1 MSTKI
6 SIPQAIAG
14 GFAIFC
20 VSFSIGAKLQTK
32 YLRYLLKI
40 ASTSEDEAAQKLAV
54 RLVHESLNLEFT
66 PYDEEK

>member
-1 MSTKI
+1 MSAKI

-14 GFAIFC
+14 GFALFC
-20 VSFSIGAKLQTK
+20 ISFSIGAKLQTK

-40 ASTSEDEAAQKLAV
+40 TSTSEDGPTQRLAAK
-54 RLVHESLNLEFT
+54 LVHESLNLKFA

>member
-20 VSFSIGAKLQTK
+20 ISFSIGAKLQTK

-40 ASTSEDEAAQKLAV
+40 TSTSEEGPARRLAAK
-54 RLVHESLNLEFT
+54 LVHESLNLKFA
-66 PYDEEK
+66 PHDEEK

>member
-40 ASTSEDEAAQKLAV
+40 TCTSEDEPAQKLAA
-54 RLVHESLNLEFT
+54 RLVHESLNLKFT

>member
-1 MSTKI
+1 MSAKI
-6 SIPQAIAG
+6 SIPQAVAG

-20 VSFSIGAKLQTK
+20 ISFSLGANLQTK

-40 ASTSEDEAAQKLAV
+40 TSTSEDGLAQKLAAK
-54 RLVHESLNLEFT
+54 LVHESLNLKFT

>member
-6 SIPQAIAG
+6 SIPQAIVG

-20 VSFSIGAKLQTK
+20 VSFSIGAKLQKK

-40 ASTSEDEAAQKLAV
+40 TSTSEDGPTQKLAA
-54 RLVHESLNLEFT
+54 RLVHESLNLKFT

>member
-20 VSFSIGAKLQTK
+20 ISFTIGAELQTK
-32 YLRYLLKI
+32 YLRYLIKTV
-40 ASTSEDEAAQKLAV
+40 STSEDGPAQKLAA
-54 RLVHESLNLEFT
+54 RLVHESLNLKFT

>member
-1 MSTKI
+1 MSAKI
-6 SIPQAIAG
+6 SIPQAVAG

-20 VSFSIGAKLQTK
+20 ISFSMGAHLQTK

-40 ASTSEDEAAQKLAV
+40 ASTYEDGPAQKLAT
-54 RLVHESLNLEFT
+54 RLVHESLNLKFT

>member
-6 SIPQAIAG
+6 SISQAIAG

-20 VSFSIGAKLQTK
+20 ISFTLGAKLQTK
-32 YLRYLLKI
+32 YLRHLLKTT
-40 ASTSEDEAAQKLAV
+40 STSEDGPARKLAA
-54 RLVHESLNLEFT
+54 RLVHESLNLKFT

>member
-6 SIPQAIAG
+6 SIPQAVAG

-20 VSFSIGAKLQTK
+20 ISFSMGANLQTK

-40 ASTSEDEAAQKLAV
+40 TSTYEDGPAQKLAA
-54 RLVHESLNLEFT
+54 RLVHESLNLKFT

>member
-6 SIPQAIAG
+6 SIPQAVAG

-20 VSFSIGAKLQTK
+20 ISFSLGAKLQTK

-40 ASTSEDEAAQKLAV
+40 TCTSEDGPTQKLAAS
-54 RLVHESLNLEFT
+54 LVHESLNLKFT

>member
-20 VSFSIGAKLQTK
+20 ISFSIGAKLQTK

-40 ASTSEDEAAQKLAV
+40 TSTSKDEAAQKLAA
-54 RLVHESLNLEFT
+54 RLVHESLNLKFT

>member
-20 VSFSIGAKLQTK
+20 ISFSVGAKLQTK

-40 ASTSEDEAAQKLAV
+40 INTSEDESSQKLAA
-54 RLVHESLNLEFT
+54 RLVHESLNLKFT

>member
-20 VSFSIGAKLQTK
+20 ISFSMGAKLQTK
-32 YLRYLLKI
+32 YLQYLIKI
-40 ASTSEDEAAQKLAV
+40 TSTSEDEPAQKLAAS
-54 RLVHESLNLEFT
+54 LVHESLNLKFM

>member
-1 MSTKI
+1 MSAKI

-20 VSFSIGAKLQTK
+20 ISFSVGAKLQTK

-40 ASTSEDEAAQKLAV
+40 ASTSEDETTQKFAAS
-54 RLVHESLNLEFT
+54 LVQESLNLKFT
-66 PYDEEK
+66 PNNEEK

>member
-1 MSTKI
+1 MSVKI
-6 SIPQAIAG
+6 PLPQAIAG

-20 VSFSIGAKLQTK
+20 ISFSIGAKLQTK

-40 ASTSEDEAAQKLAV
+40 TSTSEDGPSQRLAAK
-54 RLVHESLNLEFT
+54 LVHESLNLKFT

>member
-6 SIPQAIAG
+6 SIPQAVAG

-20 VSFSIGAKLQTK
+20 ISFSIGAKLQTK

-40 ASTSEDEAAQKLAV
+40 TSTSEEGPTQRLAA
-54 RLVHESLNLEFT
+54 RLVHESLNLKFT

>member
-6 SIPQAIAG
+6 SIPQAVAG

-20 VSFSIGAKLQTK
+20 ISFSLGAKLQTK

-40 ASTSEDEAAQKLAV
+40 TSTSEDGPAQRLAA
-54 RLVHESLNLEFT
+54 RLVHESLNLKFT

>member
-32 YLRYLLKI
+32 YLRYLIKI
-40 ASTSEDEAAQKLAV
+40 TSTSEDGPSQKLAA
-54 RLVHESLNLEFT
+54 RLVHESLNLKFT

>member
-14 GFAIFC
+14 GFTIFC
-20 VSFSIGAKLQTK
+20 ISFSIGAKLQTK
-32 YLRYLLKI
+32 YLKYLLKI
-40 ASTSEDEAAQKLAV
+40 ASTSKDEAAQKLAA

>member
-6 SIPQAIAG
+6 STPQAIVG

-20 VSFSIGAKLQTK
+20 VAVSVGAKLQTK

-40 ASTSEDEAAQKLAV
+40 SCTSEDGPSQRLAA
-54 RLVHESLNLEFT
+54 RLVYESLNLKLA

>member
-20 VSFSIGAKLQTK
+20 ISFSIGAKLQTK

-40 ASTSEDEAAQKLAV
+40 ASTSEDGPSQKFAAS
-54 RLVHESLNLEFT
+54 LVQESLNLKFT

>member
-1 MSTKI
+1 MSAKI

-20 VSFSIGAKLQTK
+20 ISFSVGAKLQTK

-40 ASTSEDEAAQKLAV
+40 TSTSEDGSTQKLAA
-54 RLVHESLNLEFT
+54 RLVRESLNLEFT

>member
-1 MSTKI
+1 MSAKI
-6 SIPQAIAG
+6 SIPQAVAG

-20 VSFSIGAKLQTK
+20 ISFSLGANLQTK

-40 ASTSEDEAAQKLAV
+40 TSTYEDGPAQKLAAK
-54 RLVHESLNLEFT
+54 LVHESLNLKFT

>member
-20 VSFSIGAKLQTK
+20 ISFSIGADLQTK
-32 YLRYLLKI
+32 YLRHLLKI
-40 ASTSEDEAAQKLAV
+40 TSTSEDGPAQKLAA
-54 RLVHESLNLEFT
+54 RLVHESLNLKFT

>member
-1 MSTKI
+1 MSAKI
-6 SIPQAIAG
+6 SIPQAVAG

-20 VSFSIGAKLQTK
+20 ISFSIGAHLQTK

-40 ASTSEDEAAQKLAV
+40 TSTHEDGPAQKLAT
-54 RLVHESLNLEFT
+54 RLVHESLNLKFT

>member
-20 VSFSIGAKLQTK
+20 ISFSIGAKLQTK

-40 ASTSEDEAAQKLAV
+40 TSTYEDGPTQKLAAK
-54 RLVHESLNLEFT
+54 LVHESLNLKFT
-66 PYDEEK
+66 PYNEEN

>member
-6 SIPQAIAG
+6 TLPQAIAV
-14 GFAIFC
+14 GFTIFC
-20 VSFSIGAKLQTK
+20 IAFSVGAKLQTK

-40 ASTSEDEAAQKLAV
+40 ASTSENEPAQKLAA
-54 RLVHESLNLEFT
+54 RLVHESLNLKFA

>member
-20 VSFSIGAKLQTK
+20 ISFSIGAKLQTK

-40 ASTSEDEAAQKLAV
+40 TSTSEEGPAQRLAAK
-54 RLVHESLNLEFT
+54 LVHESLNLKFT

>member
-1 MSTKI
+1 MSAKI
-6 SIPQAIAG
+6 SVPQAIAG

-20 VSFSIGAKLQTK
+20 ISFSVGAKLQTK

-40 ASTSEDEAAQKLAV
+40 TCTSEDGPTQRLATK
-54 RLVHESLNLEFT
+54 LVHESLNLKFT

>member
-1 MSTKI
+1 MSAKI

-40 ASTSEDEAAQKLAV
+40 TSTSEDGPTQKLAAS
-54 RLVHESLNLEFT
+54 LVHDSLNLKFT

>member
-1 MSTKI
+1 MSAKI
-6 SIPQAIAG
+6 SVPQAIAG

-20 VSFSIGAKLQTK
+20 ISFSIGAKLQTK

-40 ASTSEDEAAQKLAV
+40 TSTSEEGPAQRLAAK
-54 RLVHESLNLEFT
+54 LVHESLNLKFT

>member
-1 MSTKI
+1 MSNKI

-20 VSFSIGAKLQTK
+20 ISFSIGAKLQTK
-32 YLRYLLKI
+32 YLRYLIKI
-40 ASTSEDEAAQKLAV
+40 TSTSEDGAAQKLAA
-54 RLVHESLNLEFT
+54 RLVHESLNLKFT

>member
-1 MSTKI
+1 MSAKI
-6 SIPQAIAG
+6 SIPQAVAG

-20 VSFSIGAKLQTK
+20 ISFSMGAHLQTK

-40 ASTSEDEAAQKLAV
+40 TSTSEDGPAQKLAT
-54 RLVHESLNLEFT
+54 RLVHESLNLKFT